1 MLLNQPLCCT
11 FERVLHNIKRDG
23 QNTLYPLTTD
33 PIICVQLSSIFS
45 WRDLVHVYNPASV
58 MLVHSPQYPI
68 STQLGRKKHRRWDEN
83 FLHETNHAVSTKKK
97 RWRWETVRNRHS
109 NARLDFCT
117 SLVSPS
123 WRQSQNVMFLKQ
135 IWVGA
140 QFLKEMESEI
150 HYFRL
155 SPAVSLIKS
164 LLSLQSF
171 PEMLDL
177 MHLIKEDH
185 FRLISTLP

>member
-1 MLLNQPLCCT
+1 
-11 FERVLHNIKRDG
+11 
-23 QNTLYPLTTD
+23 
-33 PIICVQLSSIFS
+33 
-45 WRDLVHVYNPASV
+45 

-68 STQLGRKKHRRWDEN
+68 STQLGRKKHPHWDEN
-83 FLHETNHAVSTKKK
+83 FPHETNHAVSTKKK

-109 NARLDFCT
+109 NARLDFCP

-135 IWVGA
+135 IGVGA
-140 QFLKEMESEI
+140 QFLKKEMESEI

-164 LLSLQSF
+164 PLLLQSF
-171 PEMLDL
+171 PEMLAL
-177 MHLIKEDH
+177 MHLINEDH
-185 FRLISTLP
+185 LRLISTLP